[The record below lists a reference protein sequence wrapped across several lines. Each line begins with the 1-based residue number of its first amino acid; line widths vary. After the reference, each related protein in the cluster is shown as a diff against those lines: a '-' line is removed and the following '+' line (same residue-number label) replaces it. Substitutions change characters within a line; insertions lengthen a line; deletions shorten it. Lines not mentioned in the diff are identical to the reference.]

1 MNILFMICAR
11 AGSKGV
17 KGKNTRMFL
26 GKPLVYYTVA
36 AFEAYM
42 LKYHARDQVDLAINT
57 DSELLRKQ
65 MEETGVEYISVDRK
79 SCLAGDLVAKKDV
92 IQDTLREVEQ
102 RKGVIYDVIVDLDL
116 TSPLRR
122 AEDIHGTIQTLLEDE
137 HADIAYSV
145 AEARRS
151 PFFNMV
157 SRGEDGYYT
166 TVLKSDFVARQQAPV
181 CYDMN
186 ASIYAYRRA
195 YLLSSQIY
203 ERKALIWIM
212 RDTGIL
218 DIDSEDDMKMMEVI
232 AGHLWSDTYGD
243 GAVRKRAE
251 SYGNK
256 ASETVKGNEI
266 ADI

>member
-17 KGKNTRMFL
+17 KGKNTRLFM
-26 GKPLVYYTVA
+26 GKPLAYYTVA
-36 AFEAYM
+36 AFEEYM
-42 LKYHARDQVDLAINT
+42 MKYGAGNQVDLAVNT

-65 MEETGVEYISVDRK
+65 IGETGVEYISVERK
-79 SCLAGDLVAKKDV
+79 GCLAGDLVAKKDV
-92 IQDTLREVEQ
+92 IQDTLCEVEQ
-102 RKGVIYDVIVDLDL
+102 RNGVVYDIIVDLDL

-122 AEDIHGTIQTLLEDE
+122 AEDIYGTVRTLLEDE
-137 HADIAYSV
+137 NADLAYSV
-145 AEARRS
+145 TEARRS
-151 PFFNMV
+151 PYFNMV
-157 SRGEDGYYT
+157 SRREDGYYA

-195 YLLSSQIY
+195 CLLSSQLY

-218 DIDSEDDMKMMEVI
+218 DIDSEDDMQMMELI
-232 AGHLWSDTYGD
+232 AGQIWSDTYGD

-251 SYGNK
+251 TYGK
-256 ASETVKGNEI
+256 ISETVNGNET